1 MLFWKRIRVGHNER
15 VILFRHKRFV
25 KIFGPGDHVFGGLAH
40 TMHEERYS
48 VTSPIF
54 ASEWADYLVKERPQV
69 VAEHFTL
76 VETTDSQVAM
86 VFIDNKLYRVIGPG
100 TRILFWKGYRTV
112 TAELV
117 NFNDKPEV
125 DKNRTLALTKLG
137 HESYA
142 MFTIVEDNKAGL
154 LYLNGKFDQVLG
166 PGTHGFWAA
175 RQPRIEIVDLRR
187 QTLDV
192 TGQEIL
198 TKDKV
203 TLRVN
208 ISAEFKV
215 SDPVQAG
222 MLVKSF
228 TETFYRL
235 VQLAVRQTL
244 GKRTLDEVLA
254 DKVDIDEQAAA
265 HVRTEMAA
273 YGVEVYGI
281 ALKDIILPGEI
292 RDILNQV
299 VAAEKQAQA
308 NLIRRREETAATR
321 SLLNTANLMK
331 DNPVLVRLKELETLE
346 RLTEKVEHLTVHG
359 GFETLLDQF
368 LTRK

>member
-1 MLFWKRIRVGHNER
+1 
-15 VILFRHKRFV
+15 
-25 KIFGPGDHVFGGLAH
+25 
-40 TMHEERYS
+40 
-48 VTSPIF
+48 
-54 ASEWADYLVKERPQV
+54 
-69 VAEHFTL
+69 
-76 VETTDSQVAM
+76 M

-100 TRILFWKGYRTV
+100 TRILFWKGYREV

-117 NFNDKPEV
+117 NFNDTPKV
-125 DKNRTLALTKLG
+125 DENRTLALMKLG

-142 MFTIVEDNKAGL
+142 TFTMVEDHKAGL
-154 LYLNGKFDQVLG
+154 LYLNGKFEGVLG
-166 PGTHGFWAA
+166 PGTHAFWAA

-187 QTLDV
+187 QTLEV

-208 ISAEFKV
+208 ISAEFKIN
-215 SDPVQAG
+215 DPVKAG
-222 MLVKSF
+222 MLVKNIH
-228 TETFYRL
+228 ETFYRL

-254 DKVDIDEQAAA
+254 EKVDIDEQAVA
-265 HVRTEMAA
+265 HVRSEMTA
-273 YGVEVYGI
+273 YGVDVYGI
-281 ALKDIILPGEI
+281 ALKDVILPGEI

-368 LTRK
+368 LTKK